1 MARGGSH
8 SQWLGMQ
15 SCAKITG
22 STGQKSTRWGPQPRP
37 TQMLHQDPYSAS
49 LPRSWDCASASLD
62 ELHWELSASHRM
74 QLYLPIYIWELPKT
88 SSSISLKPGLLRRAH
103 ISSVRLGI
111 YRRQRLCLPAQLTPP
126 SFSLCPESGGGSH
139 SSTAP
144 FCACTPIHSRGS
156 LSFLAS
162 AWFLPYCP
170 CCALLQR
177 GTALPTSCP
186 HGHSASCLAPSHVP
200 LLPCSWPFTDMSLCS
215 PPPVP
220 VHTTVGPLMT
230 MPGY

>member
-22 STGQKSTRWGPQPRP
+22 STGRKSTRWGPQPRP

-74 QLYLPIYIWELPKT
+74 QLCLPIYIWELPKT

-111 YRRQRLCLPAQLTPP
+111 YRRQRLCLPAQL
-126 SFSLCPESGGGSH
+126 SSLH
-139 SSTAP
+139 
-144 FCACTPIHSRGS
+144 
-156 LSFLAS
+156 L
-162 AWFLPYCP
+162 
-170 CCALLQR
+170 
-177 GTALPTSCP
+177 
-186 HGHSASCLAPSHVP
+186 HSASALRVGVAATLARLPSVLAPQFTAEAACPSWLPPGSCHTVP
-200 LLPCSWPFTDMSLCS
+200 AVPCCKEARLCPHPAHMDILPPAWHQAMCLCC
-215 PPPVP
+215 PVP
-220 VHTTVGPLMT
+220 GPSQTCHCARLH
-230 MPGY
+230 PSLFIPQWGPS